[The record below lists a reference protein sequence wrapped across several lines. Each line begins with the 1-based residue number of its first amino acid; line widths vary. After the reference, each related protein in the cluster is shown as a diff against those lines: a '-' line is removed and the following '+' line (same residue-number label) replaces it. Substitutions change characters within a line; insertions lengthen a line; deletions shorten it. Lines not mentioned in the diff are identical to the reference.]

1 MQRPKFYIPGLKFE
15 KDGVISHPIA
25 YFQGCVGRGV
35 GSGFYTVFHSKYG
48 KPLLEQNM

>member
-25 YFQGCVGRGV
+25 NFKVGV
-35 GSGFYTVFHSKYG
+35 GLGGIGTGFMYCV
-48 KPLLEQNM
+48 PQ